1 MDETPTVTRFG
12 SDPPPAASKK
22 RRGISL
28 VWAIPIVAALIG
40 AFLAYKAYTDQGPT
54 ITISFQTAE
63 GLEAGKTKLRYLD
76 VEVGTVQSVVIGTD
90 LKHNQAGTSYIS
102 VWF

>member
-1 MDETPTVTRFG
+1 MDETATVTRFG
-12 SDPPPAASKK
+12 SDPPPAASTK

-40 AFLAYKAYTDQGPT
+40 AFLASKASTDQGPT
-54 ITISFQTAE
+54 ITISSQPAE

-76 VEVGTVQSVVIGTD
+76 VEVGTVQSVVIATD
-90 LKHNQAGTSYIS
+90 LNHILVTAE
-102 VWF
+102 